1 MGTLYNQPPRNY
13 FDIDFKYVK
22 SECEEIQKI
31 AEETGMSVA
40 DVIEVYKIKTQ
51 NRSIDCYVANGDI
64 RDEQMAGFGELFK
77 SFNAKLDRV
86 IDLMETK
93 FDSED

>member
-13 FDIDFKYVK
+13 FGIDFKYVK

-40 DVIEVYKIKTQ
+40 DVIDVYKIKTQ

>member
-1 MGTLYNQPPRNY
+1 MGTLYNQPERKY

-22 SECEEIQKI
+22 SACEKIKEI
-31 AEETGMSVA
+31 AEETGLSVA

-64 RDEQMAGFGELFK
+64 WDEQIAGFGELCK
-77 SFNAKLDRV
+77 SFNEKLDV
-86 IDLMETK
+86 VVDFLESK
-93 FDSED
+93 LDNKE

>member
-13 FDIDFKYVK
+13 YDIDFKYVK

-51 NRSIDCYVANGDI
+51 NRSIDCYVENGDKW
-64 RDEQMAGFGELFK
+64 DEQLAGFGELFK
-77 SFNAKLDRV
+77 SFNAKLDV
-86 IDLMETK
+86 IVDFLESK
-93 FDSED
+93 LDGED

>member
-1 MGTLYNQPPRNY
+1 MGTLYNEPPRKY

-22 SECEEIQKI
+22 SDCEEIKKI
-31 AEETGMSVA
+31 AKETGLSIA

-64 RDEQMAGFGELFK
+64 WDEQMAGFGELFK
-77 SFNAKLDRV
+77 SFNAKLDV
-86 IDLMETK
+86 IVDYLESK
-93 FDSED
+93 LDNEE

>member
-1 MGTLYNQPPRNY
+1 MGTLYNEPERNY

-22 SECEEIQKI
+22 SDCEEIKKI
-31 AEETGMSVA
+31 AEETGLSVA

-64 RDEQMAGFGELFK
+64 WDEQMAGFGELFK
-77 SFNAKLDRV
+77 SFNSKLDAIV
-86 IDLMETK
+86 DLLESK
-93 FDSED
+93 LDNEE

>member
-77 SFNAKLDRV
+77 SFNAKLDTIV
-86 IDLMETK
+86 DYLESKIE
-93 FDSED
+93 EEE

>member
-1 MGTLYNQPPRNY
+1 MGTLFNEPRRNY

-22 SECEEIQKI
+22 SDCEEIKKI
-31 AEETGMSVA
+31 AKETGLSVA

-51 NRSIDCYVANGDI
+51 NRSIDCYVDNGDI
-64 RDEQMAGFGELFK
+64 WDEQMAGFGELFK